1 MTISSGPRIWFRTP
15 FDPPGST
22 KEAFAAIT
30 GPAVFQ
36 LSAHASPIQLR
47 FCNGTAFPED
57 YCGEVFVTLHGSRN
71 RNPPTGHGVVRPR
84 FLRRASPK
92 GT

>member
-1 MTISSGPRIWFRTP
+1 VALFTAGCCVPSTP

-30 GPAVFQ
+30 GPALLQ

-47 FCNGTAFPED
+47 FCNGTACPKD
-57 YCGEVFVTLHGSRN
+57 YCGEAFVILHGSRN
-71 RNPPTGHGVVRPR
+71 RNPATGHGVVRPR
-84 FLRRASPK
+84 FFEAGEPE
-92 GT
+92 